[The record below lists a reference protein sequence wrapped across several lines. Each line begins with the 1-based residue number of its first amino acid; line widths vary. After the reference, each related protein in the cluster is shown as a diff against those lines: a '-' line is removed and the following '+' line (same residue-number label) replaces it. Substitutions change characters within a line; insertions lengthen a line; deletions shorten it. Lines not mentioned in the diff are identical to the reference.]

1 MAFLL
6 DTNVISETVRPKP
19 EPRILDWLEHQSPE
33 ELYLSAMTI
42 SELMRGAYKVKEK
55 ARRDRLTTW
64 IEEDLRR
71 QFETRLLPFNDSSAR
86 IWGEL
91 MGNGDRTGKT
101 PSAFDAQIA
110 AIAINRG
117 LVLVTRNVKNFERFD
132 LEILNPWDESERS

>member
-19 EPRILDWLEHQSPE
+19 EPRVLEWLEDQSPE

-42 SELMRGAYKVKEK
+42 GELMRGACKVKEK

-91 MGNGDRTGKT
+91 MGNGDRAGKT

-110 AIAINRG
+110 AIAMDRG
-117 LVLVTRNVKNFERFD
+117 LVLVTRNVTDFNNFE
-132 LEILNPWDESERS
+132 LEILNPWDKP

>member
-19 EPRILDWLEHQSPE
+19 EPRVLEWLEHQSPE

-42 SELMRGAYKVKEK
+42 GELMRGACKVKEK

-110 AIAINRG
+110 AIAMDRG
-117 LVLVTRNVKNFERFD
+117 LVLVTRNVTDFDKFE
-132 LEILNPWDESERS
+132 LEILNPWDEPDRS

>member
-1 MAFLL
+1 MTFLL

-19 EPRILDWLEHQSPE
+19 EQRVLDWLEHQSPE
-33 ELYLSAMTI
+33 ELFLSAMTI
-42 SELMRGAYKVKEK
+42 GELMRGACKVKEK
-55 ARRDRLTTW
+55 PRRNKLTKW

-71 QFETRLLPFNDSSAR
+71 QFENQLLPFDDSSAR

-110 AIAINRG
+110 AIAIDRG
-117 LVLVTRNVKNFERFD
+117 LVLVTRNVTDFDRFE
-132 LEILNPWDESERS
+132 LEILNPWD

>member
-42 SELMRGAYKVKEK
+42 GELMRGACKVKEK
-55 ARRDRLTTW
+55 VRRDRLTTW

-101 PSAFDAQIA
+101 SSAFDAQIA

-117 LVLVTRNVKNFERFD
+117 LVLVTRNVKDFERFD

>member
-19 EPRILDWLEHQSPE
+19 EPRVLNWLEHQSPE

-42 SELMRGAYKVKEK
+42 GELMRGAHKVKEK

-64 IEEDLRR
+64 IEEDLTR
-71 QFETRLLPFNDSSAR
+71 QFDTRILPFDESSAR

-101 PSAFDAQIA
+101 PPAFDAQIA
-110 AIAINRG
+110 AIAIDRG
-117 LVLVTRNVKNFERFD
+117 LVLITRNVTDFNKFE
-132 LEILNPWDESERS
+132 LEILNPWEESQRN